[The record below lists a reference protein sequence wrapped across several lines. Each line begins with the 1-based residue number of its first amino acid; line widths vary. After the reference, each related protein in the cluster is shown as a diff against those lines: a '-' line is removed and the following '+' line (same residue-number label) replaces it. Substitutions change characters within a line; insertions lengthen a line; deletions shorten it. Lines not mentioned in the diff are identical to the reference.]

1 MTMAVV
7 QEIAVSCFRNYS
19 RLFDFLKIIFVDE
32 IRSLRRPEMN
42 TNSYIFLREMID
54 FRTT

>member
-42 TNSYIFLREMID
+42 TYIFERDDRLSY
-54 FRTT
+54 TT

>member
-1 MTMAVV
+1 MAVV